1 MSFTSFSFLLFITV
15 VFALYFILPKKAQ
28 WWVLLAASLLF
39 YWKCSQKMIVFII
52 FTTATVYVAAR
63 WLQKIHEDGAARAK
77 VAANREE
84 QTAIRVKTTRNKRWV
99 MTGVLLANFGILAAT
114 KYAMVFDGLLKT
126 VTAIVG
132 MEPLSFPQIAMP
144 LGVSFYT
151 FQTAGYMIDVYR
163 GKQKAE
169 KNPLK
174 LLLFT
179 SFFPQI
185 MQGPISRYN
194 QLAPQLYEG
203 HSFDFEQAKRGIV
216 RIGWGFVKKL
226 VLADRLYV
234 LVDALFAN
242 YSEYGGAMMFL
253 ASILYGFHIYTD
265 FSSGI
270 DITLGAAQVMGITMT
285 PNFKQP
291 YFATSLSDF
300 WRRWHITLG
309 GWMRDYIFFPVT
321 MSKPA
326 GKLGKWIR
334 QKFGAR
340 WTKVVISGLG
350 SFIVFTIVGIWHGP
364 EMKYTVYGLYNG
376 ALIMLGTMFEPWFAT
391 WSEKLHI
398 NRESKGWHAVQL
410 LRTFVLVHIG
420 RCIVRSLSVRPALHA
435 FKQMVIN
442 PAFGQLGQIMNL
454 GLTQN
459 DFIIVIVLLVLVFI
473 VDVIAEKHGCAMDW
487 LQKRPLPVRW
497 LVYFGIIF
505 MLMMLTPI
513 ADIGGD
519 FAYAKF

>member
-1 MSFTSFSFLLFITV
+1 MTFTSFSFLVFITV
-15 VFALYFILPKKAQ
+15 VFALYFIMPKKAR
-28 WWVLLAASLLF
+28 WCVLLASSLWF
-39 YWKCSQKMIVFII
+39 YWTCSQKYIVFIL

-63 WLQKIHEDGAARAK
+63 LLQRLNEDGAAKAK
-77 VAANREE
+77 AAANREE
-84 QTAIRVKTTRNKRWV
+84 QAAIRVKTTKQKRIV
-99 MTGVLLANFGILAAT
+99 MWCVLLANFGILAAT

-126 VTAIVG
+126 ASAIAG
-132 MEPLSFPQIAMP
+132 MQPLTFPQIAMP

-151 FQTAGYMIDVYR
+151 FQTAGYIIDVYR

-169 KNPLK
+169 TNPAK

-203 HSFDFEQAKRGIV
+203 HSFDFEEAKRGIV

-234 LVDALFAN
+234 LVDGLFTH

-270 DITLGAAQVMGITMT
+270 DITLGTAQVMGIKMT

-309 GWMRDYIFFPVT
+309 GWMRDYIFFPVS

-340 WTKVVISGLG
+340 WTKVVISGLA
-350 SFIVFTIVGIWHGP
+350 SFIVFTIVGIWHGA
-364 EMKYTVYGLYNG
+364 EMKYTAYGLYNG
-376 ALIMLGTMFEPWFAT
+376 ALIMLATMFEPWFETAFQ
-391 WSEKLHI
+391 KLHI
-398 NRESKGWHAVQL
+398 NREGKAWHAVRL
-410 LRTFVLVHIG
+410 VRTFVLVSLG
-420 RCIVRSLSVRPALHA
+420 RTIVRSLSVRPALYA
-435 FKQMVIN
+435 FKQMLTN
-442 PAFGQLGQIMNL
+442 PAFGQLGKIMDL
-454 GLTQN
+454 GLVQN
-459 DFIIVIVLLVLVFI
+459 DFTIIILMLILVFI
-473 VDVIAEKHGCAMDW
+473 VDRIAEKHGCAMDW

-505 MLMMLTPI
+505 MLMMLTPV

-519 FAYAKF
+519 FVYAKF